1 MKTDIMALVPH
12 EDDELI
18 IAGAMLYGAAKAGL
32 SVKVVFITNGD
43 SYDYL
48 APIRMREAVNA
59 LGVLGVGESDVIFL
73 GYSDKLRKGGHL
85 YNAGEGEI
93 VCSNAG
99 RSETFGTNNI
109 SEYAMTR
116 CGVHHAF
123 TRENYKA
130 DIMAVLK
137 EFQPGTLITVDWDDH
152 IDHIACSLMIDECLG
167 ELFKESDYRP
177 LVLKAQAY
185 TGMWEGPADYYE
197 NGNVT
202 KQINETFGI
211 KKEHPL
217 NRWEDRIRFLMPKEC
232 RTRLLC
238 KNPLYRAARAYA
250 SQNADI
256 RAVSFI
262 NRDAVYWRRD
272 TDSLTYR
279 AKIAVSSGNGDYLSD
294 FKCADC
300 SNLSKDYRNYD
311 AGIWI
316 PAAEDKKKEITVSFD
331 TEQEISEFVFYEN
344 PGEGHIKNMGLLFA
358 DGTRIETGEL
368 QKDGSASKLLLTER
382 KRASELKIRLLEWQG
397 ARAGLTELEIY
408 GEKRPLTSFP
418 LPLSLYREEERN
430 GEPKSGGTLS
440 RLEKFCFL
448 IKRKGRGKLWPDKWA
463 LLKKHPEL
471 VKKRTPG
478 RIFFCHMKYV
488 GERIVKK
495 WKH

>member
-1 MKTDIMALVPH
+1 MKTDLMVLVPH

-18 IAGAMLYGAAKAGL
+18 IAGAMLYGAAKANL
-32 SVKVVFITNGD
+32 NVKVVFITNGD

-59 LGVLGVGESDVIFL
+59 LGVLGIGESDILFL
-73 GYSDKLRKGGHL
+73 GYSDKPREGGHL
-85 YNAGEGEI
+85 YNAKEGEI

-99 RSETFGTNNI
+99 RKETFGTNGI

-116 CGVHHAF
+116 FGVHHAY
-123 TRENYKA
+123 TRENYKS
-130 DIMAVLK
+130 DIRAVLK
-137 EFQPGTLITVDWDDH
+137 EFLPEILITVDWDDH
-152 IDHIACSLMIDECLG
+152 IDHIACSLITDECLG
-167 ELFKESDYRP
+167 ELFQESDYRP

-197 NGNVT
+197 KGNVT
-202 KQINETFGI
+202 KQFNKTFGI

-238 KNPLYRAARAYA
+238 RNLLYRAACAYP

-256 RAVSFI
+256 RAISFI
-262 NRDAVYWRRD
+262 NRDAVYWRRY

-279 AKIAVSSGNGDYLSD
+279 AKIAVSSGNGVSLSD

-300 SNLSKDYRNYD
+300 SNLSTDYRNYD

-316 PAAEDKKKEITVSFD
+316 PAIEDRKKEITVSFD

-344 PGEGHIKNMGLLFA
+344 PGESHIKNMELLFA

-368 QKDGSASKLLLTER
+368 QRDGSASNLLLTER
-382 KRASELKIRLLEWQG
+382 KRASELKIRLLEWEG
-397 ARAGLTELEIY
+397 AKAGLTELEIY
-408 GEKRPLTSFP
+408 GEKRPLSSFP
-418 LPLSLYREEERN
+418 LPLSLYREEERD
-430 GEPKSGGTLS
+430 GEPKSGGILC
-440 RLEKFCFL
+440 RFEKFCFL

-463 LLKKHPEL
+463 LLKKHPAL
-471 VKKRTPG
+471 VKKCTPG
-478 RIFFCHMKYV
+478 RVFYCHMKYV
-488 GERIVKK
+488 RERIAKK